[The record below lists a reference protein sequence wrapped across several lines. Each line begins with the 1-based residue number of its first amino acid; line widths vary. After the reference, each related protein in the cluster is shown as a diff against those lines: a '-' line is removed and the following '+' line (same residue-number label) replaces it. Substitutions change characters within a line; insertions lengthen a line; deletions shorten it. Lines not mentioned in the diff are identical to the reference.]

1 MDAPVIGYVRIF
13 CNSLTGSQGV
23 IYIQFGLKR
32 CLLLLKFTTILWIFW
47 DLGLTSLNIPKDVP
61 FLEILVLSNIFGF
74 LAVNWAQKWT
84 KTLNSE
90 FISFETK
97 FKILKDFPSNMF
109 VLLEGYIWSGSQQDQ
124 TIFGGAKPK
133 CPKIDHFMDTESIR
147 KILKTFNFTTTNA
160 IPMKRTTDIY
170 LTKVF
175 HLPKSLGVARRV

>member
-1 MDAPVIGYVRIF
+1 MDAPAIGYVRIF

-32 CLLLLKFTTILWIFW
+32 CLLLLKFTMSLWFFW
-47 DLGLTSLNIPKDVP
+47 DLGLTSLNIPKDVL
-61 FLEILVLSNIFGF
+61 FLEIFVLSNIFGF

-97 FKILKDFPSNMF
+97 FKILKDFPNNMF
-109 VLLEGYIWSGSQQDQ
+109 VLLEDYIWSGSQQGQ

-133 CPKIDHFMDTESIR
+133 CPQNRPFHGYWINTK
-147 KILKTFNFTTTNA
+147 NFEN
-160 IPMKRTTDIY
+160 
-170 LTKVF
+170 F
-175 HLPKSLGVARRV
+175 